1 MPNLVCPT
9 ARVMK
14 TASRVRWSEALILA
28 AETAVAAAA
37 AEVVQAVVVVG
48 VEDGAAQ
55 AVGVS
60 HLFNHFGESS

>member
-1 MPNLVCPT
+1 MPTLVCPT

-14 TASRVRWSEALILA
+14 TASRVRWSGAEILA

-37 AEVVQAVVVVG
+37 AEVVQAVVVG

-55 AVGVS
+55 AVDVEP
-60 HLFNHFGESS
+60 F